1 MRLNFK
7 FILSLLLLF
16 FASLLIVTFAY
27 IYRHYFYHNLPTKS
41 IKTEDIKSVKIINV
55 EKNHDRRQNY
65 EKMLKQNFGN
75 TFMGHKIGEEIRLSG
90 VDGRKFIVFESI
102 ISGKKF
108 KYSDVK
114 GREQLILK
122 DSKFKIYPENDTHNY
137 WYFSFNERSDKPID
151 YKNIFTKFGC
161 TLSHWKALRNIAKQ
175 NDKTYG
181 IVLEDDFLVEKD
193 FYKKLSDILK
203 EVPSNFDILK
213 LSLSDREQS
222 AGMKKTRFSKFLKEI
237 IRSYRKN
244 GYSKKWFK
252 LSNIGIYSELRHGSH
267 AYLVSKEGAKKIIE
281 YNQNHMYEDTGTDYM
296 LWKTLPN
303 DNIIDAYHYLA
314 EMPIG
319 LRMEEANKSTITVIV

>member
-1 MRLNFK
+1 MK
-7 FILSLLLLF
+7 FLKSKNKFVLLSSLLLIF
-16 FASLLIVTFAY
+16 FAYTY
-27 IYRHYFYHNLPTKS
+27 GIYFRHKLPVKS
-41 IKTEDIKSVKIINV
+41 IKIDNIQSVQIINV
-55 EKNHDRRQNY
+55 KKNYDRRKNY

-75 TFMGHKIGEEIRLSG
+75 TFMGHRIGEEIRLSG

-102 ISGKKF
+102 ISGKKY

-137 WYFSFNERSDKPID
+137 WYFSFNERSNKPID

-193 FYKKLSDILK
+193 FYKKLSDVLK

-237 IRSYRKN
+237 MRSYRKN

-252 LSNIGIYSELRHGSH
+252 FFKSIRPKSSEC
-267 AYLVSKEGAKKIIE
+267 
-281 YNQNHMYEDTGTDYM
+281 N
-296 LWKTLPN
+296 
-303 DNIIDAYHYLA
+303 
-314 EMPIG
+314 
-319 LRMEEANKSTITVIV
+319 